1 MRANPLIDKIYKT
14 LSGNESEKVS
24 ESTRNIRLA
33 TCKSC
38 KTKDGKKMV
47 LPTGNCRIC
56 GCFVSLKTEYTD
68 EACPLKKW

>member
-38 KTKDGKKMV
+38 KTKRRKKNGFTYGQLQDMW
-47 LPTGNCRIC
+47 LLCKFKDRI
-56 GCFVSLKTEYTD
+56 Y
-68 EACPLKKW
+68 